1 MQGLEHHCRVPALP
15 GIGLLHGLFLGLSFR
30 SHCLSFAAAR
40 RVFQGQ
46 ADITRLLQ
54 MAATYAG
61 KSFFTLRFSWLKICM
76 ETGFGWLLGLK
87 EAVAVWV
94 KVCNLKTR
102 PQRKSPPQLVH
113 KIKMASC
120 HMSMDEVAKTY
131 KITPV
136 RRI

>member
-1 MQGLEHHCRVPALP
+1 VKGSVPLLILLKSSSIRV
-15 GIGLLHGLFLGLSFR
+15 LLQSSLVDIYACWF
-30 SHCLSFAAAR
+30 
-40 RVFQGQ
+40 Q

-54 MAATYAG
+54 MAATYDG